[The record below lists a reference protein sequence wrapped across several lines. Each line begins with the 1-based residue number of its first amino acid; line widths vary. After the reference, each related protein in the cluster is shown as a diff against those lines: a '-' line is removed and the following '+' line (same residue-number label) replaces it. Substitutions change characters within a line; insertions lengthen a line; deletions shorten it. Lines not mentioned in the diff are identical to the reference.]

1 MAYVFALNNGYTSRE
16 DGYQTYHL
24 VPSETPMPLR
34 PVTPPPPPKWTPGT
48 VLERSEE
55 PPVRR
60 SCTPEPVGGPQNGAI
75 WQQARPETPEPD
87 ESLEGTVLERSPE
100 PPAVRPCTPER
111 LTNSHG
117 WNTFTRWASQVT
129 SLRFNP
135 EHVAALLR
143 CGQIDG
149 LESAMRLITPCAQE
163 YDDLSTSHGAQVGR
177 LVKELRRAALQLCN
191 STSGNPDIIDR
202 ASQVLQDVQPLLRI
216 LSASFAPDRFLDR
229 HGQQIRNRIPTP
241 AEVQIYINRYAVGED
256 APDLGIHISQYIEDM
271 CAVMDVVPTEHQVTI
286 GHALARPRRLP
297 FQMPSR
303 IGQAALPSDDAYT
316 GSVLPTLPGTTEYL
330 VDENG
335 SRLSSREAVCR
346 NGGPRTA
353 QLLDAR
359 SRGISTG
366 WGRAELETEFEKLR
380 NLYHFTASPHLLLV
394 ADWYDQFLTSFDE
407 PSLWDIYPDDTP
419 ATSFP

>member
-16 DGYQTYHL
+16 HGYQTYHL
-24 VPSETPMPLR
+24 VPSEAPMPPR
-34 PVTPPPPPKWTPGT
+34 PVTPPPPPKWTAGT

-60 SCTPEPVGGPQNGAI
+60 SCTPEPVGGPQNGPI
-75 WQQARPETPEPD
+75 RQQACPETPEPD
-87 ESLEGTVLERSPE
+87 ESLEGTVRERSPE
-100 PPAVRPCTPER
+100 PPAVRPGTPER
-111 LTNSHG
+111 LLNSHG
-117 WNTFTRWASQVT
+117 WKTFTRRASQVT

-149 LESAMRLITPCAQE
+149 IESAMRLITPRVQG
-163 YDDLSTSHGAQVGR
+163 YDNLSTSHGAQVGR
-177 LVKELRRAALQLCN
+177 LVKELRSAALHLCN
-191 STSGNPDIIDR
+191 NTSGNPDIVDR

-216 LSASFAPDRFLDR
+216 LSAPFAPDRFLDR

-256 APDLGIHISQYIEDM
+256 APDRGIHISQYIEDM
-271 CAVMDVVPTEHQVTI
+271 CAVMDVVPTEHQVII

-330 VDENG
+330 VDKNG

-346 NGGPRTA
+346 NGGSNTA
-353 QLLDAR
+353 QLMDAR
-359 SRGISTG
+359 RRGSSTT

-380 NLYHFTASPHLLLV
+380 NLYHFTASPHLILV

-407 PSLWDIYPDDTP
+407 SSLWDIYPDDTP